1 MLLTN
6 YNIIAA
12 TQQVVG
18 IIQQREHTLVNEHF
32 RVKIIRLAHRFR
44 DLLQTFLEECDPSK

>member
-18 IIQQREHTLVNEHF
+18 KIQQREHTLVNEHF

-44 DLLQTFLEECDPSK
+44 DLL